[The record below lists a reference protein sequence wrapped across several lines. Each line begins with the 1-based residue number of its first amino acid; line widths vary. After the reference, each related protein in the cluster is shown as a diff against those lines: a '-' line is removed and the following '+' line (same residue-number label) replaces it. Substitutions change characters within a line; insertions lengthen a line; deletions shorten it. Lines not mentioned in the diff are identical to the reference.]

1 MAAPKK
7 PKTHLLIDG
16 DIAAFISA
24 AAAQD
29 VLIDDTGWA
38 QPRAHTIKAE
48 VIIENLLWSWRMGL
62 NADTF
67 EVILTDDHDN
77 WRRSVDDSYKRNRTG
92 ERPLLL
98 DYMKQYLRDVHG
110 AYHWDGLEA
119 DDVLSVKM
127 TQHYAYRCEVCQE
140 KGLCK
145 VCELPGEPNPRLIC
159 VGRDKDFK
167 TIPGLHHCHKQDV
180 DIKGKMLVRE
190 VTQWEADR
198 FFMIQ
203 ALAGDAVDGFKGCA
217 GIGMKRAAE
226 IIDTP
231 VRLVPKE
238 GVITRG
244 VNKGQAVMKWMAEP
258 TSDYWACI
266 VSHYRKAGMT
276 EDDALVTARLA
287 RLLRYKEDYD
297 PETQELTL
305 WTPELLRGVGK

>member
-1 MAAPKK
+1 MASLKSPTKK
-7 PKTHLLIDG
+7 PKTHILIDG
-16 DIAAFISA
+16 DIAAFIAA

-29 VLIDDTGWA
+29 VLIDDFGYA
-38 QPRAHTIKAE
+38 QPRASTVKGE
-48 VIIENLLWSWRMGL
+48 VIMENLIWSWRMGL

-67 EVILTDDHDN
+67 EIILTDDHDN

-92 ERPLLL
+92 DRPLLL
-98 DYMKQYLRDVHG
+98 DYLRQYLRDVHG

-119 DDVLSVKM
+119 DDVLSIKM
-127 TQHYAYRCEVCQE
+127 TTPRCEPPCSHCGAVS
-140 KGLCK
+140 G
-145 VCELPGEPNPRLIC
+145 CEECPGIRLIC

-180 DIKGKMLVRE
+180 DIAGKMLVRE

-203 ALAGDAVDGFKGCA
+203 ALAGDAVDGFKGCS

-231 VRLVPKE
+231 VRLVPQE

-244 VNKGQAVMKWMAEP
+244 VNKGQATTKWMAEP

-305 WTPELLRGVGK
+305 WTPELLKGVGR